1 MWRCDWIPSLHGAVP
16 NCANLKCRVKEPAP
30 NKSDSGCG
38 GATGFP
44 LYTRCD
50 WIPSLHGAVPNCA
63 NLKCRVKEPA
73 PNKSDS
79 GCGGATGFPL
89 WCCAK
94 LCKPQV

>member
-44 LYTRCD
+44 LYT
-50 WIPSLHGAVPNCA
+50 
-63 NLKCRVKEPA
+63 CRVKEPA

-79 GCGGATGFPL
+79 GCGGATEFPL
-89 WCCAK
+89 YTV
-94 LCKPQV
+94 LCQTVETSSVE